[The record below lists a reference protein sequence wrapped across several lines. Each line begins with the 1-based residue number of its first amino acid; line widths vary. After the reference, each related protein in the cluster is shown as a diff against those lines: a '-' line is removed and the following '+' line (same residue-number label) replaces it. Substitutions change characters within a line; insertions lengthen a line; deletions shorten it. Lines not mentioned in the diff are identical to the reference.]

1 MVSHSPHQ
9 ETFMS
14 RIAIRP
20 VLASIA
26 LALAAGS
33 LAAPA
38 FAAVGDTPAATA
50 ATPHHG
56 AKGDHHWQGMRDS
69 LWLPGVGP
77 VGKDDVA
84 KLKLDAGQQALF
96 KTAQDS
102 QRDFRKSMFE
112 SAKTRHSALDAQL
125 KAGKLDPHALADA
138 EDQARQGREAQAG
151 KIRQNWLAVWD
162 SLNDG
167 QRQQLTDSVKA
178 RQAKWE
184 ARKQNHTGHHP
195 GKPAPATDTAPQSA
209 S

>member
-1 MVSHSPHQ
+1 
-9 ETFMS
+9 MS

-20 VLASIA
+20 VIASIA

-38 FAAVGDTPAATA
+38 FAAVGDTPAASA

-56 AKGDHHWQGMRDS
+56 GKGGPGAHHWQGMRDS

-77 VGKDDVA
+77 IGKDDVA
-84 KLKLDAGQQALF
+84 KLKLDASQQALF

-167 QRQQLTDSVKA
+167 QRQQLTAAVQA
-178 RQAKWE
+178 RQARWE
-184 ARKQNHTGHHP
+184 AHKDSHRGHHS
-195 GKPAPATDTAPQSA
+195 GKPAPATQPAPQSA